1 MTPVLKT
8 TLPKGPFLEEV
19 FPLESRSTTET
30 ADRTNLRSA
39 ATTQPSSQQKKAA
52 SVSYRSAV
60 NLEQENGHPT
70 SNQHGEQE
78 STHVEDK
85 RISRKEK
92 KYQSKAQFLGREI
105 EELQKLFS
113 KLSIRGPS
121 NPRPTP
127 VLNSLPA
134 EPKQIGLPSIPK
146 PPPLLDLLPAELK
159 AAVLKSLDSFNDLYA
174 LTQASVAYYI
184 VAQRYNLFTTTVLKD
199 LDSRYI
205 SILPRDVSLPS
216 AITELMFKMRVKGR
230 PSAAC
235 DSDTLNWAFDKYYRQ
250 TRNGCTEIRLR
261 SDECLALMSLIYVT
275 IWKFKL
281 LAHPGNLAHD
291 VPQPRERIEHVM
303 WIERDTDE
311 EDTDEEDSI
320 RKEFAAPQAN
330 ANDALTICRRTI
342 GYPGSLEIHR
352 AEKDVADKKTSH
364 CHRLV
369 LTEPEDEWLAP
380 SHQLCNLSSRNLV
393 PYKKNSSNQRRIHGK
408 IRGD

>member
-1 MTPVLKT
+1 MKPGPKT
-8 TLPKGPFLEEV
+8 NLPKGPFPEEV
-19 FPLESRSTTET
+19 SSLESRSPTET
-30 ADRTNLRSA
+30 VDLTNLRSA
-39 ATTQPSSQQKKAA
+39 ASTQPSSQLHLEHNDG
-52 SVSYRSAV
+52 YRI
-60 NLEQENGHPT
+60 
-70 SNQHGEQE
+70 SNQHGEQK

-85 RISRKEK
+85 LISQKEK
-92 KYQSKAQFLGREI
+92 EHQSKVQLLGPEI
-105 EELQKLFS
+105 EELQNHFS
-113 KLSIRGPS
+113 KLSIRVPS

-134 EPKQIGLPSIPK
+134 EPKPIGLPSIPK
-146 PPPLLDLLPAELK
+146 PRPLLDLLPAELK
-159 AAVLKSLDSFNDLYA
+159 AVVLKSLDSFNDLYA

-184 VAQRYNLFTTTVLKD
+184 VAQRYNIFTTTVLKD
-199 LDSRYI
+199 LDSRNI

-235 DSDTLNWAFDKYYRQ
+235 DSDTLNWAFDRYYRQ

-275 IWKFKL
+275 IWEFNL

-291 VPQPRERIEHVM
+291 VPQPRERIEHVIWM
-303 WIERDTDE
+303 ERDTDE
-311 EDTDEEDSI
+311 EDTDEEDGTG
-320 RKEFAAPQAN
+320 KDFAATTPQAK
-330 ANDALTICRRTI
+330 ANDSLTVCKRTLE
-342 GYPGSLEIHR
+342 YPGSLEIHR

-408 IRGD
+408 IRGN